1 MNKLFVIKIGGNVLD
16 DPATLTKF
24 LADFAA
30 IKEPKI
36 LVHGGG
42 KQATKMG
49 EQLGINAKLINGRR
63 ITDAR
68 TLDLVTMVYGGLVNK
83 QLVARLQQAGC
94 NALGVTGA
102 DGNLIKAT
110 KRPVEEIDYGFVG
123 DIQPAGVNSTLLYF
137 LLQQNTVPVFAP
149 LTHADGVMLN
159 TNADTIASVL
169 AIALSRHFDVRLI
182 FCFEKRGVLQNI
194 HDDNSVISVLTGDMY
209 RQLLKQG
216 IFSDG
221 ILPKLENALT
231 AIHSGVREV
240 LIGDAAHVSSNT
252 GRETTGTLIIR

>member
-1 MNKLFVIKIGGNVLD
+1 M
-16 DPATLTKF
+16 
-24 LADFAA
+24 
-30 IKEPKI
+30 
-36 LVHGGG
+36 
-42 KQATKMG
+42 
-49 EQLGINAKLINGRR
+49 
-63 ITDAR
+63 
-68 TLDLVTMVYGGLVNK
+68 
-83 QLVARLQQAGC
+83 
-94 NALGVTGA
+94 
-102 DGNLIKAT
+102 
-110 KRPVEEIDYGFVG
+110 
-123 DIQPAGVNSTLLYF
+123 
-137 LLQQNTVPVFAP
+137 
-149 LTHADGVMLN
+149 
-159 TNADTIASVL
+159 
-169 AIALSRHFDVRLI
+169 RLI